1 MSEHLSRK
9 FNVLLNRT
17 RTTEGKITIFTSIVA
32 CFVLVC
38 VFVIFNVNVPQAV
51 AANNVQTSVTVLNTP
66 PTFDTDVAES
76 TASATSTPTNAGSV
90 LSFTVQATDSSSDN
104 YYLLVCKTSGA
115 PTAGA
120 GGGVPSCNGGIS
132 NQWAVS
138 ASTVSG
144 AVATAST
151 TTIDTFPFNSES
163 NDWYAFVCDS
173 NSTFAR
179 CNSTV
184 NTGTPGADSAS
195 PFVINH
201 IPRFFSISN
210 NGPVSPGGTL
220 TWTSVSNDPDTLDGA
235 DQVRLLVCRAPG
247 VTNGVCTG
255 AGGAFATSSLAAS
268 NAATGT
274 PFAIPSQDRW
284 YNAYVYIVDDNN
296 LAATSTFQGS
306 LSGFNVSNI
315 APSIATA
322 SVSFQDYDNTPGL
335 LTLTVPSATSGPFKV
350 KFTVVDNNGCL
361 NASST
366 AEIASSS
373 MNTYRSGIAST
384 SCAVAGN
391 YNSNSCYPA
400 DSGNFSPFLTCSQDV
415 GSCSGAT
422 DSDATFTCTY
432 SLWFN
437 ADPTDAST
445 QYTAQN
451 WLATVRAQDNNG
463 LVSGYTDST
472 SFPAELQS
480 FLAFTV
486 STTTVGYGALQP
498 GDTTT
503 PLVATTDLRA
513 VGNVGL
519 DENLYGDTMCT
530 NWTAADSCDSGGIN
544 PASEIPVSQQKV
556 ATSSI
561 AYTSAVTL
569 TSSSSPTAVTINVPK
584 TTATSSIQS
593 RTTYWGI
600 AIPSTITLAGNY
612 TGQNTITGTK
622 SAPANW

>member
-1 MSEHLSRK
+1 MSEQFHRK
-9 FNVLLNRT
+9 FNVFLNRT

-66 PTFDTDVAES
+66 PAWTVDAQES
-76 TASATSTPTNAGSV
+76 TESSTSTPTNAGST
-90 LSFTVQATDSSSDN
+90 LSFTATGTDSSGDN
-104 YYLLVCKTSGA
+104 YYLLICKTSGA
-115 PTAGA
+115 PTPNNGA
-120 GGGVPSCNGGIS
+120 APTCNGGNA

-138 ASTVSG
+138 AATVSG
-144 AVATAST
+144 AQATAST
-151 TTIDTFPFNSES
+151 STIDTFPFNAES
-163 NDWYAFVCDS
+163 NDWWGWICDA
-173 NSTFAR
+173 NATFAR
-179 CNSTV
+179 CNVVSKQGSSVT
-184 NTGTPGADSAS
+184 AS

-201 IPRFFSISN
+201 IPRFFSVSN
-210 NGPVSPGGTL
+210 DGPIIPGGTI
-220 TWTSVSNDPDTLDGA
+220 TWTSVSNDPDTLGGN
-235 DQVRLLVCRAPG
+235 DQVRLLVCKAPG

-255 AGGAFATSSLAAS
+255 AGGAFATSTLAAS
-268 NAATGT
+268 NAATST
-274 PFAIPSQDRW
+274 PFPIPAQDRW

-296 LAATSTFQGS
+296 LAATSTIQGS
-306 LSGFNVSNI
+306 ISGFAISNV

-322 SVSFQDYDNTPGL
+322 SVSFQDYDNTAGL

-350 KFTVVDNNGCL
+350 KFTVADNNGCL

-366 AEIASSS
+366 AEIATTS

-384 SCAVAGN
+384 SCMNTTGH
-391 YNSNSCYPA
+391 YDSNSCYPA
-400 DSGNFSPFLTCSQDV
+400 NSGNFSPFLTCTQDAA
-415 GSCSGAT
+415 SCSGAT

-480 FLAFTV
+480 FLAYSV

-530 NWTAADSCDSGGIN
+530 NWTSADSCDSGGIN

-584 TTATSSIQS
+584 TIATSTIQS
-593 RTTYWGI
+593 RNTYWGI
-600 AIPSTITLAGNY
+600 AIPVSITLAGNY
-612 TGQNTITGTK
+612 TGQNTITGVK